1 MNLVTSCLVCVNT
14 MDSLASLQSCFG
26 EKITASPERVRFQT
40 LAELFQKINSS
51 DDILQNINNAFVICQ
66 KVFTEFGCLT
76 NENKT
81 TPPSYTRCK
90 KKLTE
95 ALHPSFFKCSLT

>member
-66 KVFTEFGCLT
+66 KVLL
-76 NENKT
+76 N
-81 TPPSYTRCK
+81 
-90 KKLTE
+90 LVV
-95 ALHPSFFKCSLT
+95 